1 MEHNNYVPT
10 FTSAATPATV
20 PRVDVVYT
28 AVNKSKSKGAKKKTS
43 LLCYLCW
50 WNSFLCNNACMAQL
64 RLFVW
69 QCTTNCSEYMV
80 TSLGS
85 HNLRSEAAIAPLQKW
100 HVHTR
105 TSKLMWLPLLW
116 GFTAK
121 HLLVYA
127 STGCKHDIHRWGDQT
142 MQTLNCSVSHT
153 EQTEKHKQSI
163 QYVVPRVPIKSRG
176 EAPNAKSDMGG
187 L

>member
-1 MEHNNYVPT
+1 ML
-10 FTSAATPATV
+10 
-20 PRVDVVYT
+20 RVDVVYT
-28 AVNKSKSKGAKKKTS
+28 AVNKSKIKGAKKKTS

-69 QCTTNCSEYMV
+69 QCTTNCSEYKV

-105 TSKLMWLPLLW
+105 TSELMWLPPQW

-121 HLLVYA
+121 HLR
-127 STGCKHDIHRWGDQT
+127 SIHKHRMSAWQPQVGDQT
-142 MQTLNCSVSHT
+142 MQTLNCSLTHT
-153 EQTEKHKQSI
+153 EHTENHKQSI
-163 QYVVPRVPIKSRG
+163 QYVEPGVPIYSRG
-176 EAPNAKSDMGG
+176 EAPNAK
-187 L
+187 